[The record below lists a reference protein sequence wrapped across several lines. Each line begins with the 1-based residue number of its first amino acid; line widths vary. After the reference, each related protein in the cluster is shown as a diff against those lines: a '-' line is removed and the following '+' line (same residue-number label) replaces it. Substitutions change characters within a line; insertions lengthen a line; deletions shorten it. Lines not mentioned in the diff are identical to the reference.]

1 MDLFLIIIAG
11 LLLLTGFVG
20 SILPVLPGIPLSYLG
35 IILLHLSSI
44 VQFSSGFLIIL
55 GVAVVVVQLLDFIIP
70 VWGTKKTG
78 GSKAGVRGSV
88 IGLMVGF
95 FMGPWG
101 IITGPFIGAL
111 IGELLVGK
119 TSQKAIKAAFGTFLG
134 LLTGTILKLALAGIM
149 IYYYIEALIKI

>member
-11 LLLLTGFVG
+11 LLLLTGFIGAIVP
-20 SILPVLPGIPLSYLG
+20 ILPGIPLSYLG

>member
-95 FMGPWG
+95 FMCPWG

-119 TSQKAIKAAFGTFLG
+119 TSQKAIKAAFGAFLG

>member
-1 MDLFLIIIAG
+1 MDLFFIIIAG

-35 IILLHLSSI
+35 IVLLHLTSV
-44 VQFSSGFLIIL
+44 VQFPFRFLIIL
-55 GVAVVVVQLLDFIIP
+55 GITVIIVQLLDFIIP

-88 IGLMVGF
+88 IGLMICF

-134 LLTGTILKLALAGIM
+134 LLTGTILKLVLAGIM
-149 IYYYIEALIKI
+149 IYYYIETLIKI